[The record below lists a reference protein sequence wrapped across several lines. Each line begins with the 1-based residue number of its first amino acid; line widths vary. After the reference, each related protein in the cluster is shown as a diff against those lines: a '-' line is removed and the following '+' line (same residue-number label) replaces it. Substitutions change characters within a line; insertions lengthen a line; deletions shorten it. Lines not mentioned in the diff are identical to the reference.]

1 MQKTMARE
9 GTEDREFFIYSLIYS
24 NKLAYLQLIT
34 VLVCRNS
41 PLKSE
46 SSKDTCED
54 IFIVTNVYCPCL
66 KNGNGVWII
75 GRHLDYC

>member
-34 VLVCRNS
+34 VLVYGNS
-41 PLKSE
+41 PLKSQGKCYLKQTSRE
-46 SSKDTCED
+46 
-54 IFIVTNVYCPCL
+54 IFEKYL
-66 KNGNGVWII
+66 
-75 GRHLDYC
+75 